1 MKKEYTS
8 PEIMISLFETET
20 IMADSG
26 ITPGLT
32 PGGTLGSD
40 EAIEIE

>member
-8 PEIMISLFETET
+8 PEILISFFETET

-26 ITPGLT
+26 VTPGLI
-32 PGGTLGSD
+32 PGGALGSD